1 MLADMRN
8 SSLAGRVLC
17 ESMNPHAMKLHFAS
31 LFVLTSLSLHAA
43 GDLSKPIEALR
54 GVQKEGQG
62 NEAAGKAW
70 QEIVKAD
77 AANLPEVLKGMNGAN
92 PLAENWLR
100 AAVGV
105 IADEALKAK
114 KMPVETLVT
123 FLKDT
128 KNSPGARVVAF
139 DLIQRADAKLAEELT
154 PTMLNDVSSDLR
166 RHPVAKLIEAGEVAL
181 EKKDKESAVAAFT
194 KGLSGARDEDQ
205 IKALTK
211 KLRDLGQ
218 PVDLPKH
225 FGFVMS
231 WKLIAPFS
239 NADRAGF
246 ETVYPPEKELHFDA
260 TYEGKSK
267 KVEWV
272 DFTSKD
278 EYGKIDFNKPFGME
292 KSAVGY
298 AAADFFSESDRP
310 AEIRIG
316 CKNGWKVWLNGELLF
331 ARDEYHRGAKLDQYK
346 LSCQLKKGKN
356 TILVKCCQNE
366 QTEQWTVE
374 WEFQLRVCDATGTAI
389 LAAK

>member
-1 MLADMRN
+1 
-8 SSLAGRVLC
+8 
-17 ESMNPHAMKLHFAS
+17 MKLIFAS
-31 LFVLTSLSLHAA
+31 LLVLVGLPLFAA

-77 AANLPEVLKGMNGAN
+77 ATNLPEVLKGMNGAN

-105 IADEALKAK
+105 IADDALKAK
-114 KMPVETLVT
+114 KMPVEALVV
-123 FLKDT
+123 FLKDAA
-128 KNSPGARVVAF
+128 NSPGARVVAF
-139 DLIQRADAKLAEELT
+139 DLIRRADARLAEDLT
-154 PTMLNDVSSDLR
+154 PTLLNDVSSDLR
-166 RHPVAKLIEAGEVAL
+166 RHPVAKLIEAGDAAL
-181 EKKDKESAVAAFT
+181 AKSGKEKAVAAYS

-205 IKALTK
+205 IKELTK
-211 KLRDLGQ
+211 KLRDLDKQ
-218 PVDLPKH
+218 VDLPKH
-225 FGFVMS
+225 FGFLMS
-231 WKLIAPFS
+231 WKLIAPFG

-246 ETVYPPEKELHFDA
+246 DTVYAPEKELKFDA
-260 TYEGKSK
+260 SYEGKAK
-267 KVEWV
+267 EAKWV

-298 AAADFFSESDRP
+298 AATDFFSETDRP

-346 LSCQLKKGKN
+346 LPCQLKKGKN

>member
-1 MLADMRN
+1 
-8 SSLAGRVLC
+8 
-17 ESMNPHAMKLHFAS
+17 MKLSSICLFALAAVS
-31 LFVLTSLSLHAA
+31 LQAA
-43 GDLSKPIEALR
+43 EELSKPIEALR
-54 GVQKEGQG
+54 AVGKEGQG

-77 AANLPEVLKGMNGAN
+77 AATLPEVLKGMNGAN

-114 KMPVETLVT
+114 KLPVPALVT
-123 FLKDT
+123 FLKNT
-128 KNSPGARVVAF
+128 QNSPGARVVAF
-139 DLIQRADAKLAEELT
+139 DLIHRADEKLAEELT
-154 PTMLNDVSSDLR
+154 PTLLEDPSSDLR
-166 RHPVAKLIEAGEVAL
+166 RHPVAKLIEAGDAAL
-181 EKKDKESAVAAFT
+181 EKKDNAAAIVAYG
-194 KGLSGARDEDQ
+194 KGLGGARDEDQ
-205 IKALTK
+205 IKVLAK
-211 KLRDLGQ
+211 KLRALDQ
-218 PVDLPKH
+218 KVDLPKH
-225 FGFVMS
+225 FGFLMS
-231 WKLIAPFS
+231 WKMIAPFS

-246 ETVYPPEKELHFDA
+246 DTVYPPEKELKFDA
-260 TYEGKSK
+260 VYEGKTK
-267 KVEWV
+267 EAKWV
-272 DFTSKD
+272 DFTSTE

-292 KSAVGY
+292 KSVVGY
-298 AAADFFSESDRP
+298 AATDFFSTEDRP

-316 CKNGWKVWLNGELLF
+316 CKDGWKVWLNGELLF

-346 LSCQLKKGKN
+346 LPCQLKKGKN

>member
-1 MLADMRN
+1 MKSPVLVLLAC
-8 SSLAGRVLC
+8 AAV
-17 ESMNPHAMKLHFAS
+17 
-31 LFVLTSLSLHAA
+31 SLHAA
-43 GDLSKPIEALR
+43 ENLSKPIEALR
-54 GVQKEGQG
+54 AVQKEGLG

-114 KMPVETLVT
+114 KLPVEALVS

-139 DLIQRADAKLAEELT
+139 DLIHRADVKLAEDLT
-154 PTMLNDVSSDLR
+154 PTLLEDPSSDLR
-166 RHPVAKLIEAGEVAL
+166 RHPVAKLIEAGNAAL
-181 EKKDKESAVAAFT
+181 EKKEAGAAIAAYG
-194 KGLSGARDEDQ
+194 KGLGGARDEDQ
-205 IKALTK
+205 IKELAK

-218 PVDLPKH
+218 KVDLPKH
-225 FGFVMS
+225 FGFLMN
-231 WKLIAPFS
+231 WKMIAAFS
-239 NADRAGF
+239 NADRSGF
-246 ETVYPPEKELHFDA
+246 DTVYPPEKELKFDA
-260 TYEGKSK
+260 TYEGKVKSAK
-267 KVEWV
+267 WV
-272 DFTSKD
+272 DFTSAD

-292 KSAVGY
+292 KSVVGY
-298 AAADFFSESDRP
+298 AATDFFSTEDRA

-346 LSCQLKKGKN
+346 LPCQLKKGKN
-356 TILVKCCQNE
+356 TLLVKCCQNE
-366 QTEQWTVE
+366 QTENWTTE

>member
-1 MLADMRN
+1 MKSTFVCLFAV
-8 SSLAGRVLC
+8 AVL
-17 ESMNPHAMKLHFAS
+17 P
-31 LFVLTSLSLHAA
+31 LHAA
-43 GDLSKPIEALR
+43 EDLSKPIGALR
-54 GVQKEGQG
+54 SVQKEGEG
-62 NEAAGKAW
+62 NETAAKAW

-77 AANLPEVLKGMNGAN
+77 ASNLPEVLKGMNGAN

-114 KMPVETLVT
+114 RMPVEALVA

-128 KNSPGARVVAF
+128 KNSSGPRVVAF
-139 DLIQRADAKLAEELT
+139 DLIHRADEKLAEELT
-154 PTMLNDVSSDLR
+154 PTLLEDPSSELR
-166 RHPVAKLIEAGEVAL
+166 RHPVAKLIAAGDAAL
-181 EKKDKESAVAAFT
+181 DKKDKEAAIAAYEQ
-194 KGLSGARDEDQ
+194 GLIGARDEDQ
-205 IKALTK
+205 IKDLAK
-211 KLRDLGQ
+211 KLRGLGQ
-218 PVDLPKH
+218 EVDLPTH
-225 FGFVMS
+225 FGFLMN

-239 NADRAGF
+239 NADRGGF
-246 ETVYPPEKELHFDA
+246 DKVYPPEKELHFDA
-260 TYEGKSK
+260 IYEGKSK

-272 DFTSKD
+272 DFTSTD

-292 KSAVGY
+292 KSVVGY
-298 AAADFFSESDRP
+298 AATDFFSEEDRP

-346 LSCQLKKGKN
+346 LPCQLKKGKN

-389 LAAK
+389 LAKN

>member
-1 MLADMRN
+1 
-8 SSLAGRVLC
+8 
-17 ESMNPHAMKLHFAS
+17 MKLIFAP
-31 LFVLTSLSLHAA
+31 LFVLAGLPLFAA
-43 GDLSKPIEALR
+43 EDLSKPIEALR
-54 GVQKEGQG
+54 SVQKEGQG

-77 AANLPEVLKGMNGAN
+77 AANLPDVLKGMNGAN

-114 KMPVETLVT
+114 KLPVETLVA

-128 KNSPGARVVAF
+128 QNSPGPRVVAF
-139 DLIQRADAKLAEELT
+139 DLIQRADAKLAESLT
-154 PTMLNDVSSDLR
+154 PTLLNDVSSDLR
-166 RHPVAKLIEAGEVAL
+166 RHPVAKLIEAGDAAL
-181 EKKDKESAVAAFT
+181 EKKDKDQAITAFT
-194 KGLSGARDEDQ
+194 KGLGGARDEDQ
-205 IKALTK
+205 IKELTK
-211 KLRDLGQ
+211 KLRDLDQ
-218 PVDLPKH
+218 KVDLPRH
-225 FGFVMS
+225 FGFLMS

-239 NADRAGF
+239 NADRGGF
-246 ETVYPPEKELHFDA
+246 DTVYPPEQELKFDA
-260 TYEGKSK
+260 SYEGKTTAVK
-267 KVEWV
+267 WV

-298 AAADFFSESDRP
+298 AAADFFSETERP

-346 LSCQLKKGKN
+346 LPCQLKKGKN

-366 QTEQWTVE
+366 QKEQWTVE

-389 LAAK
+389 LAER

>member
-1 MLADMRN
+1 
-8 SSLAGRVLC
+8 
-17 ESMNPHAMKLHFAS
+17 MKLSLVCLFALAAVS
-31 LFVLTSLSLHAA
+31 LQAA
-43 GDLSKPIEALR
+43 DLSKPIETLR
-54 GVQKEGQG
+54 AVQKEGEG

-77 AANLPEVLKGMNGAN
+77 TATLPEVLKGMNGAN

-114 KMPVETLVT
+114 KLPVAALVA
-123 FLKDT
+123 FLKNT
-128 KNSPGARVVAF
+128 QNSPGARVVAF
-139 DLIQRADAKLAEELT
+139 DLIHRADEKLAEELT
-154 PTMLNDVSSDLR
+154 PTLLEDPSADLR
-166 RHPVAKLIEAGEVAL
+166 RHPVAKLIAAGDAAL
-181 EKKDKESAVAAFT
+181 EKKDNAAAIVAYA
-194 KGLSGARDEDQ
+194 KGLGGARDEDQ
-205 IKALTK
+205 IKVLAK

-218 PVDLPKH
+218 KVDLPKH
-225 FGFVMS
+225 FGFLMT
-231 WKLIAPFS
+231 WKMIAPFS

-246 ETVYPPEKELHFDA
+246 DTVYPPEKELKFDA
-260 TYEGKSK
+260 VYEGKSK
-267 KVEWV
+267 EATWV
-272 DFTSKD
+272 DFTSTD

-292 KSAVGY
+292 KSVVGY
-298 AAADFFSESDRP
+298 AVTDFFSTEDRP

-316 CKNGWKVWLNGELLF
+316 CKDGWKVWLNGELLF

-346 LSCQLKKGKN
+346 LPCELKKGKN

-389 LAAK
+389 VAAK

>member
-1 MLADMRN
+1 MKSTFVCLFAV
-8 SSLAGRVLC
+8 AVL
-17 ESMNPHAMKLHFAS
+17 PLY
-31 LFVLTSLSLHAA
+31 AA
-43 GDLSKPIEALR
+43 GELSKPIEALR
-54 GVQKEGQG
+54 SVQKEGEG
-62 NEAAGKAW
+62 NETAAKAW

-77 AANLPEVLKGMNGAN
+77 ASNLPEVLKGMNGAN

-114 KMPVETLVT
+114 TMPVEALVA

-128 KNSPGARVVAF
+128 KNSSGPRVVAF
-139 DLIQRADAKLAEELT
+139 DLIHRADEKLAEELT
-154 PTMLNDVSSDLR
+154 PTLLEDPSSDLR
-166 RHPVAKLIEAGEVAL
+166 RHPVAKLIAAGDAAL
-181 EKKDKESAVAAFT
+181 DKKDKDAAMVAFG
-194 KGLSGARDEDQ
+194 KGLVAARDEDQ
-205 IKALTK
+205 IKTLTK

-218 PVDLPKH
+218 KVDLPKH
-225 FGFVMS
+225 FGFLMS

-239 NADRAGF
+239 NADRGGF
-246 ETVYPPEKELHFDA
+246 DKVYPPEKELHFDA
-260 TYEGKSK
+260 IYEGKSK

-272 DFTSKD
+272 DFTSAD

-292 KSAVGY
+292 KSVVGY
-298 AAADFFSESDRP
+298 AATDFFSEEDRQ

-346 LSCQLKKGKN
+346 LPCQLKKGKN